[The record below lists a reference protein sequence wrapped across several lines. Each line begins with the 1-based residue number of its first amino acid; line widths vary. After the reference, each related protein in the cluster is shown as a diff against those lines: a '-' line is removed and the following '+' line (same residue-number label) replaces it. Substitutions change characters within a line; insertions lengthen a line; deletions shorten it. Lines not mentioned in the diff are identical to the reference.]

1 MKPAVP
7 AKDPDRPKASPPPVP
22 APGSVNISVL
32 DATAPKFA
40 SKEANPP
47 PEFVA
52 MPTGAGPDDEAP
64 KSESKDAKPPEFP
77 SWTSNAPPPI
87 PPGAC
92 PGGASKLANADDVD
106 TDCPGCT
113 AVFAAGCS
121 SGGGGGADR
130 HDAEPLGCDLRV
142 EPNAP
147 DAIAAFA
154 ALFIPFFSFFALRA
168 SYVSCMD
175 CTNASSVTAPLPRV
189 FLTKICS
196 MSSRLIFA
204 FERNSAAS
212 GSDTCWLL
220 APGRVP

>member
-1 MKPAVP
+1 M
-7 AKDPDRPKASPPPVP
+7 P

-92 PGGASKLANADDVD
+92 PGGASKLANADDVG
-106 TDCPGCT
+106 TDCPGCI
-113 AVFAAGCS
+113 AVFVS
-121 SGGGGGADR
+121 SGGGGGADL